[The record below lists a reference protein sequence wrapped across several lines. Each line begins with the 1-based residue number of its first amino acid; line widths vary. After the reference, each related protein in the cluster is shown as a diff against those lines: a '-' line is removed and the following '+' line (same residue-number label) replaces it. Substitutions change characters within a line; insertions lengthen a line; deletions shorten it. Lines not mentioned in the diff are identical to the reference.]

1 VTVLNPPRLRPP
13 RLVPLAIALVGG
25 IGFAVIYVAAVL
37 THRGQ
42 AVENRALSGAGYGTN
57 SRELLGLVTIPNI
70 AIALLV
76 TVAIALARRNV
87 RAALRVVTVVGASNV
102 LAQLLKYTVLTRP
115 DLADSAAA
123 NTFPSGHT
131 VAWASVAIGFLL
143 VLPAVARP
151 VVAFAGA
158 ALVSIVAFQLLAY
171 GWHRASDVI
180 GGLLLVLALAALAV
194 LVIPDIPRPAAARGA
209 SGMITFGLLAAGF
222 ALGVL
227 ALGALTALFAL
238 DGDLASERML
248 LLSSQVLCVTVV
260 LGTFAAALLLV
271 QRGPRSR

>member
-1 VTVLNPPRLRPP
+1 
-13 RLVPLAIALVGG
+13 VPLAIALVGG
-25 IGFAVIYVAAVL
+25 IGFAAIYVAAVL

-42 AVENRALSGAGYGTN
+42 TVENRALSGAGYGTH
-57 SRELLGLVTIPNI
+57 SHELLGLVTIPNI

-87 RAALRVVTVVGASNV
+87 RAAFRVVTVIGAANV

-115 DLADSAAA
+115 DLADSSAA

-131 VAWASVAIGFLL
+131 VAWASVAIGLLL

-151 VVAFAGA
+151 VVAFVGA

-180 GGLLLVLALAALAV
+180 GGLLLVLALAALAM
-194 LVIPDIPRPAAARGA
+194 LFIPDSARIPAARRS
-209 SGMITFGLLAAGF
+209 SGMITLGLLAAGF

-227 ALGALTALFAL
+227 ALGALTALFAI